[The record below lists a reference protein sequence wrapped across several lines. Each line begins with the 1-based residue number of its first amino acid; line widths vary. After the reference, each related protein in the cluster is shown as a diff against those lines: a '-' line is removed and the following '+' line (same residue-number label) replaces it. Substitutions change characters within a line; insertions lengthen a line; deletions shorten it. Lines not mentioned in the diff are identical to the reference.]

1 MTKHSNKAI
10 VNIRHMNTNEE
21 SWGLCPTTVR
31 AERHDLTLPV
41 NCPDCGGRGGM
52 YTAMTKNGR
61 TVDANIAWDDC
72 KKEGLIVKNDGWS
85 DVIAETGEYIDYN
98 SFLGRA
104 RHHETDRSAER
115 FGYTIESNR
124 WGMIHCRT
132 CTRGKVWELVEDVAV
147 DMHYP
152 VWPEGT
158 TFPSKYNHHDCEL
171 CGKNGIKSHTF
182 PVLAYT
188 EDGQPVGMF
197 VGNAC
202 VTRLGEKGFASVD
215 MQAKKHD
222 SRKELVVSMWKRTK
236 ETLEGTEV
244 VEVPTLEGP
253 PTPEPAT
260 ESTKMTDAEAVAA
273 ATEAK
278 TNGGSKSGTL
288 KALRATGKSISVA
301 RWNNAW
307 NQA

>member
-52 YTAMTKNGR
+52 YTAMTKDGR
-61 TVDANIAWDDC
+61 TVDSNIAWNDC
-72 KKEGLIVKNDGWS
+72 VKAGLIVKAQWS
-85 DVIAETGEYIDYN
+85 HKIAGTDESIDYN
-98 SFLGRA
+98 SFIGNARYTGRND
-104 RHHETDRSAER
+104 TAER
-115 FGYTIESNR
+115 FGYTIESR
-124 WGMIHCRT
+124 RMGMIPCNT
-132 CTRGKVWELVEDVAV
+132 CNRGKVWELVKDVAV

-202 VTRLGEKGFASVD
+202 VTRMGEKGFASVD

-222 SRKELVVSMWKRTK
+222 PRKELVISMWKRTK
-236 ETLEGTEV
+236 DTLEGTEV
-244 VEVPTLEGP
+244 VEVPTPEP
-253 PTPEPAT
+253 ATPEPAT